1 LQIRWAQHQPVAT
14 SLDNEH
20 DVWRRLIRADIPV
33 EQSGIERDAQSRLG
47 QRMVR
52 ANQMIGDVANGFRR
66 ILQSLG
72 ETECVERW
80 LSTVRSR
87 FTLSHGRRPAAL
99 HTPTMLSIG
108 TASLWEH
115 AATTALGR
123 LAGWLDD
130 TDWQHLRRPCL
141 GRAASGAKDQ
151 QTLRFIAAGKL
162 WAALTNDAEALEI
175 LQRRNVGADS
185 LARALEIVANSVHE
199 PFRI

>member
-1 LQIRWAQHQPVAT
+1 
-14 SLDNEH
+14 
-20 DVWRRLIRADIPV
+20 
-33 EQSGIERDAQSRLG
+33 
-47 QRMVR
+47 
-52 ANQMIGDVANGFRR
+52 
-66 ILQSLG
+66 
-72 ETECVERW
+72 
-80 LSTVRSR
+80 
-87 FTLSHGRRPAAL
+87 
-99 HTPTMLSIG
+99 MLSIG